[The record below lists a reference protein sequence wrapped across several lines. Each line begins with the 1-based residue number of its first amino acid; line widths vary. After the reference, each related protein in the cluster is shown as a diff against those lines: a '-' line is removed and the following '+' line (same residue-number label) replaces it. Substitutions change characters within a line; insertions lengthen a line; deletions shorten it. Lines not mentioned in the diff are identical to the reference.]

1 MANGIADDLVLS
13 ALTATAKDKFVV
25 PAMND
30 EMWANPAVQRN
41 VHQLKADGI
50 HVMEPVTG
58 FLAEGY
64 AGKGRMPEP
73 QAVLEWIEKQT
84 NDQPLRG
91 IKVLVT
97 AGGTQEPIDPVRF
110 IGNHSSGKMGI
121 ALAENAAL
129 QGADVTL
136 IAGMIT
142 VDLPTNV
149 NVIRIQTFADLQTK
163 LMEEFPQNDVL
174 IMAAAVSDYHV
185 EQPDDQKIKAN
196 ANQQVQL
203 TLKRNPNL
211 LRMLGN
217 QKHRQVLVGFAAET
231 DHLLQNATAE
241 LEDKKVDMIVAND
254 VSRNDIGFGSDQ
266 NAGYILQPHQ
276 EPIKV
281 SKVSKQVFAQK
292 ILNEVEKLIRKEEG

>member
-1 MANGIADDLVLS
+1 
-13 ALTATAKDKFVV
+13 
-25 PAMND
+25 
-30 EMWANPAVQRN
+30 
-41 VHQLKADGI
+41 
-50 HVMEPVTG
+50 
-58 FLAEGY
+58 
-64 AGKGRMPEP
+64 
-73 QAVLEWIEKQT
+73 
-84 NDQPLRG
+84 
-91 IKVLVT
+91 
-97 AGGTQEPIDPVRF
+97 
-110 IGNHSSGKMGI
+110 MGI

-231 DHLLQNATAE
+231 DHMLQNATAE
-241 LEDKKVDMIVAND
+241 LEDKKVDMIIAND
-254 VSRNDIGFGSDQ
+254 VSRSDIGFGSDQ

-276 EPIKV
+276 GPIKV

-292 ILNEVEKLIRKEEG
+292 ILNEVEKMIRKEEG